1 MPGQLARGVG
11 CLAGQVFHVVEEI
24 FQLFGVGIPAVVRV
38 TVAGLGGQPGEDVI
52 EPGAQLGSRVGTGTD
67 PGEHRGDRVRA
78 GPPCWIGGGRAGAVR
93 VQAERPDPHAD
104 LGAVHDRLDLRPDR
118 GKPRHLVHQHHGL
131 REDPLV
137 HGRAQ

>member
-11 CLAGQVFHVVEEI
+11 CLASQVVHFVEEI
-24 FQLFGVGIPAVVRV
+24 FQLAGVRIPAVVRV
-38 TVAGLGGQPGEDVI
+38 TVAGLLGQPGEDVI
-52 EPGAQLGSRVGTGTD
+52 ESGAQLGGRVGTGAD

-78 GPPCWIGGGRAGAVR
+78 GPCFWIRGGRAGAAR

-118 GKPRHLVHQHHGL
+118 GKPRYLSGQHHGL
-131 REDPLV
+131 REDLLV